1 MKVIQVKNKS
11 VMDSIE
17 DKKFKVDCFEYFR
30 VFDMKKMD
38 RRTRLDLIDSNKIN
52 G

>member
-30 VFDMKKMD
+30 VFDIEK
-38 RRTRLDLIDSNKIN
+38 TE
-52 G
+52 